1 MQLWF
6 PTWEATMTPGSA
18 LEFLRSEVVKLRFAH
33 VQAKSH
39 ITDARV
45 DGTQFLSPDP
55 ETGGA
60 VTHRCAGRG
69 SNLWQ
74 RQGENYVR
82 ISPSLDVGSR

>member
-55 ETGGA
+55 PWSVTCAYSYGA
-60 VTHRCAGRG
+60 T
-69 SNLWQ
+69 
-74 RQGENYVR
+74 
-82 ISPSLDVGSR
+82 PSGLIRNSVFL